1 MKTTSAILYSFRR
14 CPYAIRA
21 RLAIQSSGIRVQLR
35 EIVLSEKAP
44 ELLISSPKG
53 TVPVLVSGNNVIDES
68 LEIMSWALSHSDPE
82 AWLKIP
88 DVGYDWI
95 SRNDRQFK
103 AALDHIKYSP
113 RFSNLNLNLERETAA
128 KFLNDLDLLIAD
140 SSWMFGE
147 KCSLADMAILP
158 FVRQFYNINND
169 WFDAQGWQ
177 NLRRWLTSFLGSTRF
192 NFTMA
197 KYDKWISG
205 DPIVLF
211 PGEPKLF
218 SSQRLTV

>member
-1 MKTTSAILYSFRR
+1 M
-14 CPYAIRA
+14 RA
-21 RLAIQSSGIRVQLR
+21 RLAIQSSGMSVQLR

-44 ELLISSPKG
+44 ELLTSSPKG
-53 TVPVLVSGNNVIDES
+53 TVPVLVSGNKVIEES
-68 LEIMSWALSHSDPE
+68 LEIMSWALSQSDPE

-95 SRNDRQFK
+95 SRNDGQFK
-103 AALDHIKYSP
+103 AALDHIKYAAH
-113 RFSNLNLNLERETAA
+113 FSNLNLNRERETAT

-158 FVRQFYNINND
+158 FVRQFYNIDNN

-192 NFTMA
+192 NSIMA
-197 KYDKWISG
+197 RHHKWISG
-205 DPIVLF
+205 DLIVLF
-211 PGEPKLF
+211 PSEPKLF
-218 SSQRLTV
+218 STQRFAV